1 MKHSLRFLIP
11 SGLISAAAT
20 LGLYQMLPLMHFNTK
35 LTALL
40 IGFFLAG
47 TFFLFFFIRFLAKKI
62 SINHKMIGIFIVASV
77 FLSILITFLFH
88 LSFPQKEIVLP
99 NRKIHIDVFPDQALA
114 DKTKIQFLSLYNGYR
129 GISLSDFST
138 YGDWKR
144 ENDQLVLENFQ
155 NGDALEFK
163 GKAGRNIHLYF
174 MVGPR
179 SGKIR
184 IDWGDGSSESY
195 DLSSPMNEEDSLRI
209 SHDYGPSAGRFELFN
224 FLINLLSVV
233 SFIFALVMLYWVL
246 VYAFVRKRT
255 KAFKTAFIIISLSTV
270 LIRAVSVYTFP
281 LGWDEGTYSRAA
293 MRYAD
298 KALSFQWK
306 EIPSITYNHEH
317 PALVKLTFAVPVI
330 LDGRPYYQRFGLNT
344 RNNAML
350 GKEDYTIFTGRI
362 VSAVF
367 SLWTVQA
374 LAVLIH
380 PFAAFFF
387 MIHSLAEEFGA
398 QARLEAMPMLFSFL
412 SIWFFSQFLKGMELR
427 QKKGNLKWLILSA
440 LFLGMTAASKIIYC
454 VIAFAI
460 LAAAIESGVRQRNI
474 WKELFGSLVLFGIIA
489 LGSFFI
495 FNPSVWYN
503 PIGRIS
509 MMIGFHENYQAKASD
524 IYPWWQ
530 PIVWVSRS
538 VAHHS
543 DKFFSKS
550 PLGKSPEHFFFSAD
564 ELIFILACIG
574 FFKIPRE
581 YRIYFYW
588 FIFGLFFLFIW
599 GTKWV
604 QYACVVTA
612 PLCIAAYFGS
622 KKVSVWLNRINP

>member
-1 MKHSLRFLIP
+1 
-11 SGLISAAAT
+11 
-20 LGLYQMLPLMHFNTK
+20 MLPMMPFNAK
-35 LTALL
+35 LAALL
-40 IGFFLAG
+40 TIFFLAG
-47 TFFLFFFIRFLAKKI
+47 VFFFFIFIQFLTKKLSI
-62 SINHKMIGIFIVASV
+62 SHRLIKNFIVLSL

-99 NRKIHIDVFPDQALA
+99 ERRIHIDVFPNQVLSN
-114 DKTKIQFLSLYNGYR
+114 KTKIQFLSLYNGYR

-138 YGDWKR
+138 IGDWKR

-155 NGDALEFK
+155 NGDALEFR
-163 GKAGRNIHLYF
+163 GKAGRNINLYF
-174 MVGPR
+174 MVGPQ
-179 SGKIR
+179 SGKIQ
-184 IDWGDGSSESY
+184 IDWGDGSTEFY
-195 DLSSPMNEEDSLRI
+195 DLSSPMNQEDSLRI
-209 SHDYGPSAGRFELFN
+209 SHDYGPSAGRFELCN
-224 FLINLLSVV
+224 FLINLLSAVT
-233 SFIFALVMLYWVL
+233 FLFVL
-246 VYAFVRKRT
+246 VVLYLILIYEFVHKRT
-255 KAFKTAFIIISLSTV
+255 KAFKIAFIIISLSTI
-270 LIRAVSVYTFP
+270 LIRLVSVYTFP

-330 LDGRPYYQRFGLNT
+330 MDGRPYYQRFGLNT

-350 GKEDYTIFTGRI
+350 GKEDYTIFTGRVI
-362 VSAVF
+362 SAIF

-374 LAVLIH
+374 LAILIH

-398 QARLEAMPMLFSFL
+398 QARLEAIPMLFSFL
-412 SIWFFSQFLKGMELR
+412 SIWFFSRFLKGIELR
-427 QKKGNLKWLILSA
+427 EKKGDLKWLILSA

-454 VIAFAI
+454 VIVFAI
-460 LAAAIESGVRQRNI
+460 LAATIESGVRQHTT
-474 WKELFGSLVLFGIIA
+474 WKKLFVSLVLFGIIA

-495 FNPSVWYN
+495 FNPSVWYD

-509 MMIGFHENYQAKASD
+509 MMIGFHENYQANASE

-530 PIVWVSRS
+530 PIVWVTRS

-543 DKFFSKS
+543 DRFAPKS

-588 FIFGLFFLFIW
+588 FIFGLFFLLIW

-604 QYACVVTA
+604 HYACVVTA

-622 KKVSVWLNRINP
+622 KQVSVWLNRINP